1 MSGTHLDLRYMKTL
15 RAPFSTCLGETE
27 HNVLH
32 VADRSSEDADWR
44 FTLLECAGCKEVLL
58 REVAYDAGD
67 PENAVIRYYPSPASR
82 KVPDWVHHLSVGQ
95 IGEDGAASLGNL
107 FIEIY
112 QAVRGGQLR
121 LAIMGVRALIEKVMI
136 LKVGDKGTF
145 VKNLE
150 AFQQAGYVSTIE
162 HDALAEILE
171 AGHAAIHRTYLPTT
185 EEIEKVLNIVEG
197 VMAAIFVHTG
207 DVKKISE
214 RVPPRPKRPDR

>member
-1 MSGTHLDLRYMKTL
+1 MALDVSSRKTS
-15 RAPFSTCLGETE
+15 RAPCSKCLGETE

-32 VADRSSEDADWR
+32 VVDRSSEDADWQ
-44 FTLLECAGCKEVLL
+44 FTLLECAGCKDILL
-58 REVAYDAGD
+58 REVASNAGD
-67 PENAVIRYYPSPASR
+67 PENTVIRYYPSPASR

-95 IGEDGAASLGNL
+95 IGEEGAASLGNL
-107 FIEIY
+107 LIEIY

-145 VKNLE
+145 ANNLD
-150 AFQQAGYVSTIE
+150 AFQQAGYVSTID
-162 HDALAEILE
+162 HDALNEILE

-197 VMAAIFVHTG
+197 VMAAIFVHTEA
-207 DVKKISE
+207 VKKLSE